1 MQRGVNAVGVLEAD
15 VEDREDDRDEGGGVA
30 LPLVLLDAM
39 MDG

>member
-15 VEDREDDRDEGGGVA
+15 VEDREDDRDEGGA
-30 LPLVLLDAM
+30 PPLTLLLDAM